1 MGNFLG
7 GDSSDISKYIELMNR
22 RFEMQISYLNR
33 RNFFRTSA
41 LAASGLFGV
50 ACKVRS
56 DSELKDAT
64 GGAVSPLPWSYPG
77 ASFLQDYNDL
87 INSMKARALE
97 ILVGKHMAANPGD
110 DPAVKLN
117 EFSAIIPQYYQSLNP
132 KEFGWASGVLDSTLD
147 NLPDQKKDEIKVFYK
162 TLATIRGKLVAK
174 LISSWLSAPDPT
186 GVEVNRAYEMFAQLR
201 ESTAQGLVFDGTF
214 QPFIGPVIITKRKN
228 VLSALLDHENLTVDL
243 YATEMNKTMRGDPDQ
258 VHFILGTDEPNR
270 YIPDAKILKGT
281 FSKEG
286 FDEQTAGAVRRAD
299 SDIVR
304 AICKKSADNWAS
316 KNGNKY
322 NVKQLG
328 SHVAIDVIRE
338 YFGVEIVPVKSR
350 QKRATRKIDYSSLA
364 VGKEL
369 ASQYWN
375 ITGDELAETQKP
387 TGFSNPTTG
396 LQEIT
401 VDGKIV
407 NWKLTD
413 DAPASVRKDHFT
425 LPTYD
430 QMYTHLRNGFHNFF
444 NNVQQDEQVSLRSLK
459 STFELMSLIAYNIEM
474 EQNRLAA
481 GGEERDNTLL
491 QRLVNMQKKAQDPE
505 QKRALS
511 NLRIR
516 ENLFGIIIGAIIN
529 QEEQTIRAID
539 FLASM
544 SQTNHRFN
552 AQYGDFIASLNDN
565 DKMLQYYNE
574 ALRFQPQGEI
584 LLRVCKSDTAHGGP
598 IKARQTVFVSQGSAM
613 RDIDDADKF
622 LVNRPR
628 ESYIQHG
635 YGRHRCLGQYF
646 SNVITIET
654 IKRVFKN
661 ASPEAP
667 VKKSKLEMDEINLYP
682 VRYSIEVTQG
692 Y

>member
-1 MGNFLG
+1 M
-7 GDSSDISKYIELMNR
+7 
-22 RFEMQISYLNR
+22 
-33 RNFFRTSA
+33 
-41 LAASGLFGV
+41 
-50 ACKVRS
+50 
-56 DSELKDAT
+56 
-64 GGAVSPLPWSYPG
+64 PWNYPG
-77 ASFLQDYNDL
+77 ASFLQDYNEL
-87 INSMKARALE
+87 IASMTARALE
-97 ILVGKHMAANPGD
+97 ILVGQHMAKNPGD
-110 DPAVKLN
+110 DPAVKLR
-117 EFSAIIPQYYQSLNP
+117 EFTAIIPQHYQSLNP
-132 KEFGWASGVLDSTLD
+132 KDFGWASGVLDSSLD

-174 LISSWLSAPDPT
+174 LISSWLGAPDPSGT
-186 GVEVNRAYEMFAQLR
+186 EVNRAYEMFAQLR
-201 ESTAQGLVFDGTF
+201 QSTAQGLVFDGTF
-214 QPFIGPVIITKRKN
+214 QPFIGPVIITKRKH
-228 VLSALLDHENLTVDL
+228 VLAALLDHENLTVDL

-270 YIPDAKILKGT
+270 YVPDAKILKGT

-299 SDIVR
+299 SDMVR
-304 AICKKSADNWAS
+304 AICKNSADNWAS
-316 KNGNKY
+316 KSGNQY
-322 NVKQLG
+322 NIKQLG

-338 YFGVEIVPVKSR
+338 YFGVEILPRRSKNKQDN
-350 QKRATRKIDYSSLA
+350 QKISYASLA

-369 ASQYWN
+369 AQQYWN
-375 ITGDELAETQKP
+375 IKGDELAETQRP
-387 TGFSNPTTG
+387 TGFSNPSSG
-396 LQEIT
+396 LQEIK
-401 VDGKIV
+401 VDGKVV

-413 DAPASVRKDHFT
+413 DAPDSVRKDHFT

-430 QMYTHLRNGFHNFF
+430 QMYTHLRNSFHNFF

-474 EQNRLAA
+474 EQNRLEE
-481 GGEERDNTLL
+481 GGEELSDTLL
-491 QRLVNMQKKAQDPE
+491 QRLVNMQRKAQDPE

-516 ENLFGIIIGAIIN
+516 ENLFGIIVGAIIN

-544 SQTNHRFN
+544 SQPGHRFN
-552 AQYGDFIASLNDN
+552 AQYADFIASLNDN

-584 LLRVCKSDTAHGGP
+584 LLRVCKTDTMHGGP

-613 RDIDDADKF
+613 RDLDDADKF
-622 LVNRPR
+622 LINRPR

-654 IKRVFKN
+654 IKRVFQN
-661 ASPEAP
+661 ADKASP

-682 VRYSIEVTQG
+682 VKYSIEVSQR
-692 Y
+692 